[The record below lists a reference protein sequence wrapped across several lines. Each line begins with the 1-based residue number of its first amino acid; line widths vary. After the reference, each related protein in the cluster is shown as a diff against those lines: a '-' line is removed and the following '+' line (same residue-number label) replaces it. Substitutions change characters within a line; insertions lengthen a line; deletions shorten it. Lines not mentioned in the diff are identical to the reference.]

1 MWEFWGKS
9 LRGRMLL
16 VSLII
21 VNIPILV
28 ASYAMKHSAEQSL
41 LAEKKSKLAAIT
53 VLFDSRLGPQG
64 YEGILKRYGV
74 HEGTKEEKLRILNRE
89 LMVIT
94 DEIAASSPGLG
105 AGYYAK
111 DLDAIVTYGPSQ
123 QFGYTV
129 GWAIR
134 SDHPGRQVMN
144 NNEFRVEFGTL
155 VRGNIMNAMRPLQR
169 DGAVIGYVF
178 VNELTDDVRAQVAA
192 MDKSI
197 SISVIVGI
205 ILSLLLIISLTEG
218 MMRDVQSVIYGVK
231 ELKFNLR
238 RRITG
243 LKGEMGE
250 VAATINEMATA
261 LVNARSLSE
270 NIMDSIAD
278 GLIAVDT
285 QGKITA
291 FNRAA
296 EQMTG
301 FTQQDV
307 MGKFY
312 EEVFHMER
320 YCPSLL
326 IDTLRTGESHIAG
339 ELRYP
344 VKNGTLWISTTTS
357 LLRNLNGEI
366 IGAVVVFKDLT
377 ERKQL
382 EEQVT
387 RAERLAS
394 LGELA
399 AGVAHEI
406 RNPLTGIKG
415 FLQYFQ
421 TAGTEEER
429 QKYLPMLLREVDRM
443 NKIIEGLLYF
453 ARPCQAALAL
463 TDLNR
468 VIQDTMM
475 LIRSRAQ
482 HQGIVFTIN
491 LPADLPQVE
500 LDEEQYKQVFLNLFI
515 NSVQAMEQAGSVHV
529 SGRYIREADAV
540 ELSFADNGPG
550 IEEHLKKKVFD
561 PFFTTKKTGTG
572 LGLSVVHR
580 LVTAQG
586 GNVFLED
593 NPGGGTIV
601 RLIIPR
607 MRKGESPDDERK
619 DPGSR

>member
-1 MWEFWGKS
+1 MWEFWAKS
-9 LRGRMLL
+9 LRGRMLIL
-16 VSLII
+16 SLII

-41 LAEKKSKLAAIT
+41 LEEKKSKLAAIA
-53 VLFDSRLGPQG
+53 VLFDSRLGAQG
-64 YEGILKRYGV
+64 FDGILRRHGV
-74 HEGTKEEKLRILNRE
+74 QDGSKEEKLKVLNRE

-94 DEIAASSPGLG
+94 DEIAAASPGLG
-105 AGYYAK
+105 AGYYARE
-111 DLDAIVTYGPSQ
+111 LDAIVTYGPSQ

-134 SDHPGRQVMN
+134 NDHPGRSVMD

-169 DGAVIGYVF
+169 DGLVIGYVF

-192 MDKSI
+192 MDNSI
-197 SISVIVGI
+197 SLSVMVGVIV
-205 ILSLLLIISLTEG
+205 SLLLIVGLTEG

-231 ELKFNLR
+231 ELKFDLR

-243 LKGEMGE
+243 LRGEMGE
-250 VAATINEMATA
+250 VAATINEMANA

-285 QGKITA
+285 QGRISA

-301 FTQQDV
+301 FVQQDV

-312 EEVFHMER
+312 EEIFHMEQ

-326 IDTLRTGESHIAG
+326 IDTLRTGEPHIAG
-339 ELRYP
+339 ELKYP
-344 VKNGTLWISTTTS
+344 VKQGILWISTTTS
-357 LLRNLNGEI
+357 LLQNLNGEVL
-366 IGAVVVFKDLT
+366 GAVVVFKDLT

-382 EEQVT
+382 EDQVT
-387 RAERLAS
+387 RAERLAT

-406 RNPLTGIKG
+406 RNPLTGLKG

-453 ARPCQAALAL
+453 ARPCQAALAP
-463 TDLNR
+463 TDLGR
-468 VIQDTMM
+468 VIHDTLV
-475 LIRSRAQ
+475 LIRSRAE
-482 HQGIVFTIN
+482 HQGIIFAVN
-491 LPADLPQVE
+491 LPDDLPQVE
-500 LDEEQYKQVFLNLFI
+500 LDEEQYKQVFLNLVI
-515 NSVQAMEQAGSVHV
+515 NSVQAMEQAGTVCV
-529 SGRYIREADAV
+529 SGKYIHKTDVV

-550 IEEHLKKKVFD
+550 IAEHIKKKVFD

-572 LGLSVVHR
+572 LGLSVVQR

-586 GNVFLED
+586 GNVILED

-601 RLIIPR
+601 RLLIPR
-607 MRKGESPDDERK
+607 TQKGESANGEH
-619 DPGSR
+619 